1 MGGSETSGWR
11 KIRIEKENVM
21 AEQSRP
27 IEDLVKT
34 LGPEQQEA
42 VRRFI
47 EGLLPG
53 RGSTPA
59 PELAFR
65 WAGALSDMRERFTSV
80 ELQHALLD
88 ARTERP

>member
-1 MGGSETSGWR
+1 
-11 KIRIEKENVM
+11 M

-27 IEDLVKT
+27 IEDLVRT

-47 EGLLPG
+47 EALASK
-53 RGSTPA
+53 RDNTPA
-59 PELAFR
+59 PEPAFR

-80 ELQHALLD
+80 ELQHALLA
-88 ARTERP
+88 ARTERQ

>member
-1 MGGSETSGWR
+1 
-11 KIRIEKENVM
+11 M
-21 AEQSRP
+21 AEQAQP
-27 IEDLVKT
+27 IEDLVGT

-47 EGLLPG
+47 EAMA
-53 RGSTPA
+53 SKSDNTPA
-59 PELAFR
+59 PEPAFR
-65 WAGALSDMRERFTSV
+65 WAGALSDMRGRFTSV